1 MERTFTSTGL
11 FPSSRFAQGVDLHH
25 LNRVAKKGREWLRN
39 NASTPVEQAA

>member
-1 MERTFTSTGL
+1 MADIHEASGL

-25 LNRVAKKGREWLRN
+25 LTGLPKGQEWLRN